1 MPTESAGVACG
12 HRATKPDATRLW
24 TAQHQEDGMN
34 KWIVSFKVF
43 GYAVV
48 GLMAAAVLYAA
59 YISITFWSGISV

>member
-1 MPTESAGVACG
+1 
-12 HRATKPDATRLW
+12 
-24 TAQHQEDGMN
+24 MN